1 MISEKTSESHSDIGD
16 DSFSSPPVPPK
27 LGAVCDEL
35 KYANFNAKQLD
46 SVTKYFNKLK
56 QVHKVQ
62 ISNVKVQATNI
73 ANDFLLKKSKEFNL
87 VFSKEQQFLLGQ
99 FIEYRDRIS
108 VRLKKLEGIESKM
121 ND

>member
-16 DSFSSPPVPPK
+16 DSFSRPPAPPK

-56 QVHKVQ
+56 QVHKV
-62 ISNVKVQATNI
+62 
-73 ANDFLLKKSKEFNL
+73 
-87 VFSKEQQFLLGQ
+87 
-99 FIEYRDRIS
+99 
-108 VRLKKLEGIESKM
+108 
-121 ND
+121 